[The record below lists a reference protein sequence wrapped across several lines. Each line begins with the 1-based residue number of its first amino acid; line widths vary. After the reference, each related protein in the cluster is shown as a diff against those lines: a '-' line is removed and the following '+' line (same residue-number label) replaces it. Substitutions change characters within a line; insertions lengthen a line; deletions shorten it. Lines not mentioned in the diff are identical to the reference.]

1 MATGADMTDKG
12 AETGVC
18 LYHTDFERGRCCEYE

>member
-1 MATGADMTDKG
+1 MKG

-18 LYHTDFERGRCCEYE
+18 QNK